1 MSHPII
7 SNLGVHG
14 YTLISSSHQHCISI
28 SNTIDRQE
36 KLKIV
41 YTEKQAL
48 KCLENYFIDSIRSQE
63 GDENDVGS
71 NSSNEQILS

>member
-1 MSHPII
+1 MDTH
-7 SNLGVHG
+7 
-14 YTLISSSHQHCISI
+14 YTLHRINTVLVF

-71 NSSNEQILS
+71 NSSNERILS